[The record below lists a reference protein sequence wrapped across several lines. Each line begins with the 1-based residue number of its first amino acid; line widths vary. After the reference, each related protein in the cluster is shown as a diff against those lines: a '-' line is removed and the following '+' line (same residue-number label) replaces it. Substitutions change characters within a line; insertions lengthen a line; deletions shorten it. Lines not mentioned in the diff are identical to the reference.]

1 MILITEITVPQAEN
15 EMQNFDILL
24 KKITLSFVKCNVLL
38 NTSKPSKN
46 DKSISF
52 DRVNKTSNKYENQ
65 PKHWILHFSIYDH
78 TVIIRFIKAEKYT
91 IYKFAFKSC

>member
-1 MILITEITVPQAEN
+1 MILITEITVPQAKN

-52 DRVNKTSNKYENQ
+52 DRVNKTSNKYENE
-65 PKHWILHFSIYDH
+65 PKH
-78 TVIIRFIKAEKYT
+78 
-91 IYKFAFKSC
+91 